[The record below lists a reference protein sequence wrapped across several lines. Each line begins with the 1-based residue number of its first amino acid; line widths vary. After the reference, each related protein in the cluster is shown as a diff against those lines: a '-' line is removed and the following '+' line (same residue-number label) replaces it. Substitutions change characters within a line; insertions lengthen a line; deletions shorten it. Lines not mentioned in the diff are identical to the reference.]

1 MNQVSKAATNPRRLG
16 DILLARDIVSEED
29 LRRGLDYQRET
40 GAKLGEALVAL
51 DLVSEEQ
58 LADALS
64 AQRGLQVV
72 NLADVYPN
80 PAAVNLLTEK
90 FIRARQAIPI
100 DFRDNS
106 IVLAM
111 SNPLDVVTIDDV
123 RIITGKGVVPV
134 VATSTGIRDTI
145 DYLYAHKGRLNGRK
159 DANAEGEESVAEE
172 ELAQD
177 FSVVALVDEILDTAL
192 KRRASDVHF
201 EPQADGLV
209 VRLRVDG
216 VLHHLTT
223 VPTSRKPG
231 IISRIKILGDMDI
244 AEKRLPQDGRATYVS
259 DDKEVDLRI
268 ASIPTVHGENITIRL
283 LEVSMFS
290 ISLEELGMAPTELE
304 TLRGIIRRPH
314 GQVLI
319 TGPTGS
325 GKSTS
330 LYAALEEL
338 NQPGVKIYTVEDPV
352 ERKMSGILQTQTKAN
367 IGLTFAAALR
377 SLVRSDPDII
387 MIGEIRDYET
397 ALIATEASLT
407 GHLVLSTLHTND
419 APSTVSRLLEMG
431 LPPYL
436 IASSLECVV
445 AQRLARKLCRFCTE
459 KTRLTYANMTAA
471 DKEFFGRK
479 TVEVYRP
486 VGCRRCFNTGYSGRI
501 GLFEV
506 LPISKDIRRLIL
518 NQATADEVRET
529 AHAEGMKTLREDG
542 VQKVLSG
549 MTSVEE
555 IQRVTM

>member
-1 MNQVSKAATNPRRLG
+1 MAQ
-16 DILLARDIVSEED
+16 DILSRED
-29 LRRGLDYQRET
+29 LRKGLDYQRET
-40 GAKLGEALVAL
+40 GAKLGEALVTL

-64 AQRGLQVV
+64 TQRGLDVV
-72 NLADVYPN
+72 NLADLYPN
-80 PAAVNLLTEK
+80 PAAVSLLTEK
-90 FIRARQAIPI
+90 FVRARQAIPI
-100 DFRDNS
+100 DFRDS
-106 IVLAM
+106 SVVLAM
-111 SNPLDVVTIDDV
+111 SNPLDVITIDDV
-123 RIITGKGVVPV
+123 RIITGKEVIPV
-134 VATSTGIRDTI
+134 VATSTSILDTI
-145 DYLYAHKGRLNGRK
+145 DYLYAHKGRLNGSG
-159 DANAEGEESVAEE
+159 DGETEGEGSLEEE

-177 FSVVALVDEILDTAL
+177 FSVVTLVDEVLDTAL
-192 KRRASDVHF
+192 KRRASDVHL

-209 VRLRVDG
+209 IRLRVDG

-223 VPTSRKPG
+223 VPISRRPG

-259 DDKEVDLRI
+259 DDREVDLRI

-290 ISLEELGMAPTELE
+290 ISLEDLGMQPKELE
-304 TLRGIIRRPH
+304 ILRNIIQQPH

-325 GKSTS
+325 GKSTT

-352 ERKMSGILQTQTKAN
+352 ERKMSGILQTQTKAG

-445 AQRLARKLCRFCTE
+445 AQRLARKLCHFCAE
-459 KTRLTYANMTAA
+459 KLHLNQANMTAA
-471 DKEFFGRK
+471 DREFFGRQ
-479 TVEVYRP
+479 TVEVRRP

-506 LPISKDIRRLIL
+506 LPISKEIRQLIL
-518 NQATADEVRET
+518 NQATADEVREA
-529 AHAEGMKTLREDG
+529 AHKGGMKTLREDG

-549 MTSVEE
+549 ITSVEE
-555 IQRVTM
+555 VQRVTM